1 MIISLGRISIG
12 TGLHS
17 EGGGGVAEVR
27 GKRRVCFRAEIVHF
41 FEGGR
46 ELGWRTR
53 NRDPEMVFYP
63 LFFLYQDSGWN
74 ARE

>member
-12 TGLHS
+12 IGLHS
-17 EGGGGVAEVR
+17 GGGGGVAEVG

-46 ELGWRTR
+46 EL
-53 NRDPEMVFYP
+53 D
-63 LFFLYQDSGWN
+63 
-74 ARE
+74 